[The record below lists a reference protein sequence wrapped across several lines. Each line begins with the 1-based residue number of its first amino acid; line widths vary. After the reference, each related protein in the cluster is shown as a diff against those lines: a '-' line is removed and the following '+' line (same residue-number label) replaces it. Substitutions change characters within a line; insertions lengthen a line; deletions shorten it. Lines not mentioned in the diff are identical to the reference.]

1 MSKVIPGYETSDS
14 YYVLKVIESKLC
26 YLLVS
31 KDRIKMKTLS
41 VWEWRVWRELQVI
54 GKWHS
59 VEQKPP
65 LSEQRIME
73 EGNVIGSAKTAWNT
87 DVTFTDNIY
96 MTVSPIRVTVS
107 LSDPESRKPSELD
120 ASLKHYSE

>member
-1 MSKVIPGYETSDS
+1 
-14 YYVLKVIESKLC
+14 
-26 YLLVS
+26 
-31 KDRIKMKTLS
+31 
-41 VWEWRVWRELQVI
+41 
-54 GKWHS
+54 
-59 VEQKPP
+59 
-65 LSEQRIME
+65 ME